1 MAANKQKEYVI
12 TVREVQDKW
21 YSVQASTKA
30 RALEMIEEYE
40 VDYNDTTWV
49 KDHKPVV
56 REVRVCVDCP
66 NKGNGYTDV
75 DPSVK
80 VGTWDWHYNGTCSG
94 TMVEGNEHGTCY
106 ECNTH
111 MGPSNL
117 HGPFRW
123 LTDEEKH
130 YLLDTYNTA
139 GIEL

>member
-56 REVRVCVDCP
+56 REVRVWVD
-66 NKGNGYTDV
+66 
-75 DPSVK
+75 
-80 VGTWDWHYNGTCSG
+80 
-94 TMVEGNEHGTCY
+94 
-106 ECNTH
+106 
-111 MGPSNL
+111 
-117 HGPFRW
+117 
-123 LTDEEKH
+123 
-130 YLLDTYNTA
+130 
-139 GIEL
+139 